1 MKPNL
6 SEPIANGGV
15 SVSFFAAGKARP
27 KGSHR
32 SFVVRGR
39 AVLTGTGRD
48 EASWRATVSAV
59 AADAMQAHEL
69 PPLEGPIAVVLE
81 FFTMR
86 PKGHFRKPRKGFV
99 CPHGSECVHQCGP
112 VLKPDAP
119 VRPTSAPD
127 GDKLWRSVG
136 DALNGVC
143 YRDDRQVCEA
153 TVRKRFTSPS
163 QPLAGVR
170 VTVSAFVGEP

>member
-1 MKPNL
+1 M
-6 SEPIANGGV
+6 
-15 SVSFFAAGKARP
+15 
-27 KGSHR
+27 
-32 SFVVRGR
+32 
-39 AVLTGTGRD
+39 LTGTGRD
-48 EASWRATVSAV
+48 EASWRASVSAV
-59 AADAMQAHEL
+59 AAYAMQENGL
-69 PPLEGPIAVVLE
+69 DPLEGPIAILLE

-86 PKGHFRKPRKGFV
+86 PKNHFRRARGIE
-99 CPHGSECVHQCGP
+99 S
-112 VLKPDAP
+112 LKPGAP

-153 TVRKRFTSPS
+153 VVRKRYTSAS

-170 VTVSAFVGEP
+170 VTVSAFVGDP